1 MCRDEGHSIH
11 RKTNIVYLP
20 LIDHPPA
27 EARSMK
33 TAMIT
38 VKVVTESTG
47 QMFVVFT
54 ADQQLCKIA
63 VHILWDNPILF
74 SNFYLRLGGM
84 HLLMSY
90 VGSIG
95 TLMNNTGLTEA
106 LSAAFGGVL
115 KMLSGKKFPEN
126 VRALRMLTECL
137 LEPILTT
144 ESTADMDELHA
155 ILNRAASKTWTAHLW
170 VDCVIKPVF
179 IILRYV
185 WAEREGD
192 WLLHLKCVE
201 EMMPLFFAA
210 GHGLYYL
217 RSMQDM
223 DDDVQQHFLN
233 GEHVIHLSDG
243 VFNGIWSDM
252 AIEYTLM

>member
-1 MCRDEGHSIH
+1 
-11 RKTNIVYLP
+11 
-20 LIDHPPA
+20 
-27 EARSMK
+27 
-33 TAMIT
+33 
-38 VKVVTESTG
+38 
-47 QMFVVFT
+47 
-54 ADQQLCKIA
+54 
-63 VHILWDNPILF
+63 
-74 SNFYLRLGGM
+74 
-84 HLLMSY
+84 
-90 VGSIG
+90 
-95 TLMNNTGLTEA
+95 MNNTGLTEV

-115 KMLSGKKFPEN
+115 KMLSGKKFPES

-155 ILNRAASKTWTAHLW
+155 ILNRAASKTRTAHLW
-170 VDCVIKPVF
+170 VDCLIKPVF

-185 WAEREGD
+185 WAVREGD

-201 EMMPLFFAA
+201 EMMPLFFVA
-210 GHGLYYL
+210 GHFNYACYGLYYL

-223 DDDVQQHFLN
+223 DDDVKQHFLN

-243 VFNGIWSDM
+243 VFNGIWSVM